1 MGHDGATSPITR
13 LPLRVARG
21 WITRSLENAQ
31 RKRSLENAQRTGSS
45 HETER
50 AQCEVPHSSR
60 GNGYRIRKHH
70 GTMYVGHGRS
80 VPCTNGPIKR
90 SSLAEHKLHA
100 GQGRGVPCT
109 NGLIECR
116 SNPCTD
122 GLVNAAASPHI
133 RLMVVTVEVFY
144 APVG

>member
-1 MGHDGATSPITR
+1 MLNVNGASRMLNVLVHPMR
-13 LPLRVARG
+13 LNEPNARCH
-21 WITRSLENAQ
+21 THP
-31 RKRSLENAQRTGSS
+31 RKWHRL
-45 HETER
+45 
-50 AQCEVPHSSR
+50 
-60 GNGYRIRKHH
+60 RKHH

-90 SSLAEHKLHA
+90 SSLAEHKLYA

-122 GLVNAAASPHI
+122 GLVNAAASPNI